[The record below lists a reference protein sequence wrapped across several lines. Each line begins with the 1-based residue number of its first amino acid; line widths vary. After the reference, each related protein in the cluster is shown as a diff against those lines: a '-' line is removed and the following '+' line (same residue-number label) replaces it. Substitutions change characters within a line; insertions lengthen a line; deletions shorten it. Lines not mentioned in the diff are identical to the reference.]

1 MLWLGFTLVGQVHLL
16 KLGLRL
22 SSSGSNSG
30 LLVAP
35 ATPIPIVAAAL
46 GLAAARLTLVGV
58 RLVFTAALL
67 IRRIGTSVAS
77 RTVGVPSRIAT
88 HL

>member
-22 SSSGSNSG
+22 SASGSNSG

-35 ATPIPIVAAAL
+35 ATPIAIVSAAL

-58 RLVFTAALL
+58 RLVLTAALL
-67 IRRIGTSVAS
+67 IRRIGASVAS
-77 RTVGVPSRIAT
+77 RTVGAPSRIAT
-88 HL
+88 RL